1 MVMPENQILLD
12 YKAAADQKEQVKIL
26 AELNQTDVW
35 TMAKWLKEHG
45 ASINLQKFQRWNP
58 KWRDAVDRDV
68 RHGAPETAAA
78 PEEQEDPPAADP
90 EAPRP
95 TVVKYQAA
103 LREAEALRERNNEL
117 YKQICDLTRELA
129 EMKKPDRK
137 AAATTAA
144 AEPERTALTDAQKI
158 RITKILIKTYYDAR
172 SESAGAYL
180 DILDAIINE
189 EEDE

>member
-68 RHGAPETAAA
+68 RYVAPETAAA

-90 EAPRP
+90 EAPRS
-95 TVVKYQAA
+95 TAAKYQAELRAA
-103 LREAEALRERNNEL
+103 LRAAEMLRERNDELSKEL
-117 YKQICDLTRELA
+117 YTVKAELA
-129 EMKKPDRK
+129 EERNR
-137 AAATTAA
+137 ANATGA
-144 AEPERTALTDAQKI
+144 RTSLTDAQKVHI
-158 RITKILIKTYYDAR
+158 VETVLKKYFDDLCEYG
-172 SESAGAYL
+172 GACME
-180 DILDAIINE
+180 ILDAIINE
-189 EEDE
+189 TEAPA